1 MTFTNIKIR
10 PVSFLFLN
18 TGTSI
23 SMSRLLFSRFAQYL
37 EAIARLGS
45 IRKAAAELNV
55 SASAIDKQ
63 LIRAEEELGVA
74 LFERLPRGMRLTAA
88 GEILIH
94 GVKGWRKD
102 FSRIT
107 FEIEQLKGLRRGEV
121 KIAVSQETVFDFLP
135 GAMARFMRDHPRI
148 RNTVLVAES
157 HQVRKLVLDGLAD
170 FGLTFSPRPL
180 PGVTVTRS
188 APFHLHAVVP
198 AGTVSAAET
207 TLSLEAFF
215 QNPIIIPDASTHLR
229 DAVDIAAARTG
240 TRLQP
245 VLTTNSLDLMRS
257 MVGECVGFG
266 LIALSQGA
274 EARHDNGL
282 AYLPLSDRGLPPLT
296 LSLIIDPQRS
306 PSMTA
311 ILMRQYFEAHFD
323 DLGNRAEATSEFS
336 KLAEIGDQQRN
347 V

>member
-1 MTFTNIKIR
+1 
-10 PVSFLFLN
+10 
-18 TGTSI
+18 
-23 SMSRLLFSRFAQYL
+23 MSRLLFSRFAQYL

-102 FSRIT
+102 YARIT

-148 RNTVLVAES
+148 RNNVLVVDS
-157 HQVRKLVLDGLAD
+157 DQVRKLVLDGFAD

-188 APFHLHAVVP
+188 APFHLRAVVP
-198 AGTVSAAET
+198 AARLPEPEA

-215 QNPIIIPDASTHLR
+215 QNPTIIPDASTHLR
-229 DAVDIAAARTG
+229 DTVDVAAARTG
-240 TRLQP
+240 TRLRP

-257 MVGECVGFG
+257 MVREGAGFG
-266 LIALSQGA
+266 LIALSQCA
-274 EARHDNGL
+274 QVQRDDGL
-282 AYLPLSDRGLPPLT
+282 AYLRFSDRGLPPLT

-306 PSMTA
+306 PSITS
-311 ILMRQYFEAHFD
+311 ILMRQYFEAYFD
-323 DLGNRAEATSEFS
+323 DLEKRQ
-336 KLAEIGDQQRN
+336 K
-347 V
+347 